1 MTDPFNP
8 RSWRIGSGARLELGP
23 RGLVMGILNVTPD
36 SFSDGGRHLDA
47 AAAVEAARTMA
58 DAGAAII
65 DIGAESTRPGAE
77 TIDGETERRRLMP
90 VIAGVRAALP
100 DMPISADTYRS
111 ETAHWAIE
119 SGAQIINDVW
129 GLQRDLKMANL
140 AAETGVGLVIMH
152 TGRDREPLP
161 DPIEDQRV
169 YLSRSIDIALRAG
182 IAEAQIVLDPGFG
195 FAKDAGH
202 NAALMARFGELHAL
216 GFPLLAGTSRKRFLG
231 HFTGRPVEARDVAT
245 AASSALLRAAGAAVL
260 RVHDVAMNVDAVAM
274 ADAMIAAGRQ
284 GAGARTEPA

>member
-1 MTDPFNP
+1 MTDPFES
-8 RSWRIGSGARLELGP
+8 RSWRVGPGATLDLGP

-36 SFSDGGRHLDA
+36 SFSDGGRHTDLD
-47 AAAVEAARTMA
+47 AAVEAASAMA

-77 TIDGETERRRLMP
+77 AIDGETERRRLLP
-90 VIAGVRAALP
+90 LIAAVRAALP
-100 DMPISADTYRS
+100 NMPISADTYRS
-111 ETAHWAIE
+111 ETARAATNA
-119 SGAQIINDVW
+119 GAQIINDVW

-140 AAETGVGLVIMH
+140 AAATGIGLVIMH
-152 TGRDREPLP
+152 TGRDRELLP

-169 YLSRSIDIALRAG
+169 YLSRSIDIALKAG
-182 IAEAQIVLDPGFG
+182 VAEAQIVLDPGFG
-195 FAKDAGH
+195 FAKDADH

-231 HFTGRPVEARDVAT
+231 HVTGRPVEARDVAT
-245 AASSALLRAAGAAVL
+245 AATSALLRVAGAAVL
-260 RVHDVAMNVDAVAM
+260 RVHDVAMNVDAVSV

-284 GAGARTEPA
+284 KAGAGTEPA